1 MTKKTKASAMEA
13 VENAEVGM
21 RNVECGTEAV
31 GTPEKDPGIY
41 ADGLYYAPEDWPG
54 GIIWLPSDQLFSH
67 PDNPR
72 KDLGDLSELA
82 ESIKANGVLQNLTV
96 VPFEGNYRMV
106 IGHRRKA
113 AGDLAGLTH
122 FPCVISDM
130 DYKTQL
136 STMLSENMQRSDL
149 TVVEQ
154 AEAVQMMLDLGETVQ
169 VLARKTGL
177 SVQTVKHR
185 AQLARLDKEKL
196 RQATGRNVRL
206 EDLAKLEAIED
217 VKVRNELLEYMGS
230 GNFDYKLLQA
240 QRDQDARKNRQAW
253 MDKLNSF
260 AVFRKT
266 KDYNTYNVKG
276 YNHIKTVLLYEDPS
290 TFLPIE
296 PAGGHDEYIYVS
308 DTEMSLRFEIHRK
321 DKAETAKKSS
331 TPYERM
337 NARRSKLEKL
347 GKDFKLLW
355 MQYIKGMSKKEISG
369 HMAALQGFLALCIRK
384 EAGIYIVRED
394 LKTWMGTVDQL
405 DADEVSPEKMMV
417 LMCFSFGPGKMTE
430 TDYNKCRIEHSPGE
444 QAVSWFGL
452 LDALGYEPGD
462 EEKKWRDGSH
472 ELYYHPRGKKPG
484 GGAEEPDP
492 EEAEDG
498 LG

>member
-1 MTKKTKASAMEA
+1 MKDVRRRQRLRDKEFEAMDNLTREETA
-13 VENAEVGM
+13 ATIQN
-21 RNVECGTEAV
+21 T
-31 GTPEKDPGIY
+31 
-41 ADGLYYAPEDWPG
+41 EDWPG
-54 GIIWLPSDQLFSH
+54 GIVWLPSGRLFPH

-82 ESIKANGVLQNLTV
+82 ESIRANGVLQNLTV
-96 VPFEGNYRMV
+96 VPFEDGWRLV

-113 AGDLAGLTH
+113 AGDLAGMAH

-217 VKVRNELLEYMGS
+217 VKVRNELLELMGS

-240 QRDQDARKNRQAW
+240 QREQDAGKYRYDW
-253 MDKLNSF
+253 IDKLNSF
-260 AVFRKT
+260 AVFRKC
-266 KDYNTYNVKG
+266 KEYSSYNVKG
-276 YNHIKTVLLYEDPS
+276 YNHIKSVLLYEDPS
-290 TFLPIE
+290 AFQPLAPGAE
-296 PAGGHDEYIYVS
+296 KDEYIYVGEK
-308 DTEMSLRFEIHRK
+308 EMSLRFEIHKK
-321 DKAETAKKSS
+321 DKAEPAKKSS
-331 TPYERM
+331 TPYGWL
-337 NARRSKLEKL
+337 NARREKLEKM
-347 GKDFKLLW
+347 KYDFKLLW
-355 MQYIKGMSKKEISG
+355 MEHIKAMSNKQIAGQMFSLK
-369 HMAALQGFLALCIRK
+369 HFLAMCLRRDT
-384 EAGIYIVRED
+384 GIYITSALIKE
-394 LKTWMGTVDQL
+394 WFGPPDQL
-405 DADEVSPEKMMV
+405 DADEASPEKMMA
-417 LMCFSFGPGKMTE
+417 LMCFTFAQGKMFE
-430 TDYNKCRIEHSPGE
+430 TNYDKSRIEYDPGD
-444 QAVSWFGL
+444 QSVAWFKL

-472 ELYYHPRGKKPG
+472 ELYYHPSGNKSS
-484 GGAEEPDP
+484 GGAEDPDS

-498 LG
+498 QD